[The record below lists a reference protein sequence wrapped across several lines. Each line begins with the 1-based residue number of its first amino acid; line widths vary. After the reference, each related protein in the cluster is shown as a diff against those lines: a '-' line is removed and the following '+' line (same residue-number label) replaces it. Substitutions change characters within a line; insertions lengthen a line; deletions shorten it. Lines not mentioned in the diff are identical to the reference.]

1 MPKPIQETG
10 KRKSAIARATLS
22 TPGTGII
29 RINGYPI
36 ERIQNEFVKMKLKE
50 IFLIIHDPKLETID
64 IDVNVQGGGLT
75 GQVDASRMAITKA
88 INKFLGKK
96 RVTKSIK
103 DYDRSML
110 SGDSRRIEPKKWGGT
125 KARKRVQKSY
135 R

>member
-1 MPKPIQETG
+1 MPKNIQETG

-22 TPGTGII
+22 PGTGII
-29 RINGYPI
+29 RINGIPI
-36 ERIQNEFVKMKLKE
+36 ERIQNEFVQMKLKE
-50 IFLIIHDPKLETID
+50 VFLIVHDPKLNTIN
-64 IDVNVQGGGLT
+64 IDVNVNGGGLT
-75 GQVDASRMAITKA
+75 GQVDASRMAITKS

-103 DYDRSML
+103 EYDRSML
-110 SGDSRRIEPKKWGGT
+110 SGDSRRIEPKKWGGP